1 MPESEEETREAVE
14 EVELR
19 LPRSEKEAVGPATT
33 PGLEEGEGS
42 GWTTMGGRG
51 EVERR
56 MGPRLRLLPLG
67 INMLLSSAAVAV
79 ALAEVRV
86 VEMEGISGLVV
97 LHHLLNVGVANN
109 KMAVVAVAAEVGEA
123 NGREAKHLPSRSR
136 INSKDS
142 VEKVVDEVKGRPT
155 SMVPSPPWSSP
166 IKVGGLK
173 RIHQL
178 WLLQRNKSSRS

>member
-1 MPESEEETREAVE
+1 MVVA
-14 EVELR
+14 
-19 LPRSEKEAVGPATT
+19 
-33 PGLEEGEGS
+33 
-42 GWTTMGGRG
+42 
-51 EVERR
+51 
-56 MGPRLRLLPLG
+56 
-67 INMLLSSAAVAV
+67 AAVALV
-79 ALAEVRV
+79 EVRV
-86 VEMEGISGLVV
+86 VEMEEISGLVV
-97 LHHLLNVGVANN
+97 LHHLLNVGVASN
-109 KMAVVAVAAEVGEA
+109 KMVVVAAAEVGEA

-155 SMVPSPPWSSP
+155 LMVPSPPWSSP